1 MLQESVSR
9 PHGKNLH
16 LLSLTKSIEMLKSQK
31 AKNIILGILLLVL
44 FFELIRSSL
53 RNGDFIG
60 YLNAG
65 NLTLNGQNLY
75 SDYLNTW
82 PPFFSVFSVPLAL
95 LDKLNG
101 TLARGTWTV
110 LTLLSLFWLMRIT
123 VRWVHGKRLLL
134 PYKKGDESTIEFT
147 NFLVLVPFLI
157 LFRFVL
163 DNLTNLQIN
172 LILLWTSVLVI
183 DWFIK
188 GKHSWAGALLALS
201 ISLKVYPIFLLLYFV
216 FKRELKLV
224 SWTVLFFIIIN
235 TVPFVVY
242 GYEQAIQYYAH
253 WWNEIASP
261 YASVQHKNQSFFSM
275 LRSLLTNESPGFDI
289 YINVMDLPI
298 KTLKKV
304 AYGVIIVGALYPMY
318 LFRDKLKNKQDEF
331 ALIEYAFVLAA
342 IPILSPLA
350 WKAYFIFLWPAYLLI
365 YHYLYHMKTG
375 MKQQKIT
382 ILKVLYFVSILL
394 NVFSTEL
401 FTGPR
406 FSDILESYSCI
417 TIGTMLVLLVLLV
430 LYKVRRNDLTKEGNV
445 TTYN

>member
-1 MLQESVSR
+1 
-9 PHGKNLH
+9 
-16 LLSLTKSIEMLKSQK
+16 MLKSQK
-31 AKNIILGILLLVL
+31 AKNIILGILLLIL
-44 FFELIRSSL
+44 LFELIRSSL

-65 NLTLNGQNLY
+65 NLTLNGQNIY

-82 PPFFSVFSVPLAL
+82 PPFFSVFCVPLSL
-95 LDKLNG
+95 LDNLNG
-101 TLARGTWTV
+101 TLARGAWTV
-110 LTLLSLFWLMRIT
+110 FTLLSLFLLMRIT
-123 VRWVHGKRLLL
+123 IRWSHGKRLLL
-134 PYKKGDESTIEFT
+134 PYKKGNETAIDFT
-147 NFLVLVPFLI
+147 SFLVLVPFLI

-188 GKHSWAGALLALS
+188 GKYSWAGALLALS

-216 FKRELKLV
+216 FKREFKLV
-224 SWTVLFFIIIN
+224 SWTVLFLIIIN
-235 TVPFVVY
+235 AVPFLVY
-242 GYEQAIQYYAH
+242 GYEQALQYYAH

-304 AYGVIIVGALYPMY
+304 AYGIIIVGALYPMY
-318 LFRDKLKNKQDEF
+318 LFRHKLKNKQDEF
-331 ALIEYAFVLAA
+331 ALLEYAFVLAA

-365 YHYLYHMKTG
+365 YYYLYHHSVG
-375 MKQQKIT
+375 MKERTLT
-382 ILKVLYFVSILL
+382 ILKALYLVSILL

-401 FTGPR
+401 FMGPR

-417 TIGTMLVLLVLLV
+417 TIGTLLVLAILLV
-430 LYKVRRNDLTKEGNV
+430 VYKVRRDILTKKGDV
-445 TTYN
+445 ATHD

>member
-1 MLQESVSR
+1 
-9 PHGKNLH
+9 
-16 LLSLTKSIEMLKSQK
+16 MLKGKK

-44 FFELIRSSL
+44 LFELVRSSL

-65 NLTLNGQNLY
+65 NLTLNGQNIY

-82 PPFFSVFSVPLAL
+82 PPFFSVFCVPLSL

-101 TLARGTWTV
+101 TLVRGLWTV
-110 LTLLSLFWLMRIT
+110 FTLASLFWLMQIT
-123 VRWVHGKRLLL
+123 VRWLHGKRLLL
-134 PYKKGDESTIEFT
+134 PYKKGNEASMGMS

-172 LILLWTSVLVI
+172 LILLWASVLVV

-188 GKHSWAGALLALS
+188 GKHSWAGALLAFI

-216 FKRELKLV
+216 FKREFKLV
-224 SWTVLFFIIIN
+224 IWTLLFLAVIN
-235 TVPFVVY
+235 AVPFLVY
-242 GYEQAIQYYAH
+242 GSEQALQYYAH

-275 LRSLLTNESPGFDI
+275 MRSLLTNESPGFDI
-289 YINVMDLPI
+289 YINVVDLQI
-298 KTLKKV
+298 RTLKKV
-304 AYGVIIVGALYPMY
+304 TYGIIIIGALYPMY
-318 LFRDKLKNKQDEF
+318 MFRDKLKDKQGES

-365 YHYLYHMKTG
+365 YYYLYHQTAGVKKRTL
-375 MKQQKIT
+375 T
-382 ILKVLYFVSILL
+382 ILKVLYFISILL
-394 NVFSTEL
+394 NIFSTEL
-401 FTGPR
+401 FMGPR

-417 TIGTMLVLLVLLV
+417 TIGTLMVLGILLV
-430 LYKVRRNDLTKEGNV
+430 LYNLRGDSSLSKQSNI
-445 TTYN
+445 TTHN